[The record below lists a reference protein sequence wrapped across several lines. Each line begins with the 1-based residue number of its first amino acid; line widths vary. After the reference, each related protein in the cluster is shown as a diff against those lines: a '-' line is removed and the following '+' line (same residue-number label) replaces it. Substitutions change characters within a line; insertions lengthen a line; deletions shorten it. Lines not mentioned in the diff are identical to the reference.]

1 MLRLPSRLASP
12 LAIFSPGYR
21 FTQMSKTSLDKSK
34 IKFLLLEGVHPSAV
48 DVLKAAGY
56 SSIEYITSSLPE
68 AQLKEKIAD
77 AHFIGIRSRTQLT
90 EEIFDHAKKLVAV
103 GCFCIG
109 TNQVD
114 LEAAELAGIPVFN
127 APYSNTRS
135 VAELVIAEA
144 IMLTR
149 GIPQKNAEC
158 HRGGWSKSAAG
169 SHEVR
174 GKTLGII
181 GYGHIG
187 TQVGVMAEA
196 MGMQVIFHDVE
207 TKLSLGNARAAISL
221 DDLLAR
227 ADIVTVHV
235 PETPATQW
243 MIGADELARMR
254 PGAHLINAA
263 RGTVVDID
271 ALDAAL
277 RSGHL
282 GGAALDVF
290 PVEPK
295 GNGDAFVSPLTAHD
309 NVILT
314 PHVGGSTLEAQD
326 NIGVEVAAKLVRY
339 SDNGSTLSAVN
350 FPEVTLP
357 EHAESLRLLHIHQ
370 NVPGVLS
377 KVNEIFSRHN
387 VNIDGQFLR
396 TDPKV
401 GYVVIDITAS
411 EAQAGAVREEL
422 AAIPGT
428 LRTRVLY

>member
-1 MLRLPSRLASP
+1 MSP
-12 LAIFSPGYR
+12 K
-21 FTQMSKTSLDKSK
+21 KTSFPKQD
-34 IKFLLLEGVHPSAV
+34 IRVLLLEGVSQTAI
-48 DVLKAAGY
+48 DVFSAAGY
-56 SSIEYITSSLPE
+56 SQIELHSKALPE
-68 AQLKEKIAD
+68 DELKARIAE
-77 AHFIGIRSRTQLT
+77 AHIVGIRSRTQLSA
-90 EEIFDHAKKLVAV
+90 EVLAHAKRLMAV

-174 GKTLGII
+174 GKILGIV

-196 MGMQVIFHDVE
+196 MGMQVIFHDIE
-207 TKLSLGNARAAISL
+207 TKLSLGNARAAIDL

-235 PETPATQW
+235 PETAATQW
-243 MIGADELARMR
+243 MIGAAQLGKMR

-277 RSGHL
+277 RSGHI

-357 EHAESLRLLHIHQ
+357 EHEDSLRLLHIHQ

-377 KVNEIFSRHN
+377 RVNEIFSRHN

-411 EAQAGAVREEL
+411 EEQAAAVREEL
-422 AAIPGT
+422 AAITGT

>member
-1 MLRLPSRLASP
+1 MSP
-12 LAIFSPGYR
+12 K
-21 FTQMSKTSLDKSK
+21 KTSFPKQD
-34 IKFLLLEGVHPSAV
+34 IRVLLLEGVSQTAI
-48 DVLKAAGY
+48 DVFTAAGY
-56 SSIEYITSSLPE
+56 SQIELHSKALPE
-68 AQLKEKIAD
+68 DELKARIAE
-77 AHFIGIRSRTQLT
+77 AHIVGIRSRTQLSA
-90 EEIFDHAKKLVAV
+90 EVLANAKRLMAV

-282 GGAALDVF
+282 GGAAVDVF

-401 GYVVIDITAS
+401 GYVVIDVGAD
-411 EAQAGAVREEL
+411 EAQVATLKGEL
-422 AAIPGT
+422 AAIEGT

>member
-1 MLRLPSRLASP
+1 MTL
-12 LAIFSPGYR
+12 
-21 FTQMSKTSLDKSK
+21 TTSFPKRD
-34 IKFLLLEGVHPSAV
+34 IRVLLLEGISQTAV
-48 DVLKAAGY
+48 DAFRAAGY
-56 SSIEYITSSLPE
+56 SSIEVHDKSLPE
-68 AQLKEKIAD
+68 AELARAIAD
-77 AHFIGIRSRTQLT
+77 AHLIGIRSRTQLDA
-90 EEIFDHAKKLVAV
+90 EVLAQARRLIAV

-114 LEAAELAGIPVFN
+114 LQAAELAGIPVFN

-144 IMLTR
+144 ILLMR
-149 GIPQKNAEC
+149 GVPRRNAEC

-174 GKTLGII
+174 GKTIGIV

-187 TQVGVMAEA
+187 TQVGVLAEA
-196 MGMQVIFHDVE
+196 LGMQVLFHDVE
-207 TKLSLGNARAAISL
+207 AKLSLGNARAAASL
-221 DDLLAR
+221 QDLLAHS
-227 ADIVTVHV
+227 DIVSLHV
-235 PETPATQW
+235 PETPATQG
-243 MIGADELARMR
+243 MFGAAEIAAMK
-254 PGAHLINAA
+254 PGAHLINAS

-271 ALDAAL
+271 ALAAAL
-277 RSGHL
+277 RDGRV
-282 GGAALDVF
+282 GGAAVDVF

-295 GNGDAFVSPLTAHD
+295 GRDETFESPLRGLD

-350 FPEVTLP
+350 FPEVALP
-357 EHAESLRLLHIHQ
+357 GHEGSLRILHIHR

-377 KVNEIFSRHN
+377 RANDLFREHGI
-387 VNIDGQFLR
+387 NIDGQFLR
-396 TDPKV
+396 TDSHV
-401 GYVVIDITAS
+401 GYVVIDISATV
-411 EAQAGAVREEL
+411 EQAHDLRSAL
-422 AAIPGT
+422 AGIPGT